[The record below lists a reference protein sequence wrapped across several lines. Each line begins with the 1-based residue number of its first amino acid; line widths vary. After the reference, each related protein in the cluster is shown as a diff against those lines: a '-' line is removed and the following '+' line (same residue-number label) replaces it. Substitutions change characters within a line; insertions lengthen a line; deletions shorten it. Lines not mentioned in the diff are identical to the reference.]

1 MRKSN
6 AARRQTRNVPSGE
19 ISSLSWRYLVVVVIC
34 GCVLAAGFFFAARL
48 HFTSMDFGIKN
59 SELRKQLEDL
69 EAENRRLLLAR
80 EVSLAPSEIK
90 RVAKNLGFR
99 EMAVYRVP
107 VSIVSDASKVKAE
120 TAKSTTDKL
129 PISQEKLPNVKL
141 TAYQRPA
148 KSPLNEPSLSGEP
161 ADKPAK
167 RTGVVSKDK
176 KDRTEITTI
185 AKLK

>member
-90 RVAKNLGFR
+90 KVAKNLGFR
-99 EMAVYRVP
+99 EMDAYRAP
-107 VSIVSDASKVKAE
+107 ISIVSDELNAKDE
-120 TAKSTTDKL
+120 TDTRDRS
-129 PISQEKLPNVKL
+129 PISHEKLPTVKL

-148 KSPLNEPSLSGEP
+148 KSPLNDSVLRPEQLERPNKK
-161 ADKPAK
+161 AA
-167 RTGVVSKDK
+167 VSKDK
-176 KDRTEITTI
+176 KEGAEIITI
-185 AKLK
+185 AKLR